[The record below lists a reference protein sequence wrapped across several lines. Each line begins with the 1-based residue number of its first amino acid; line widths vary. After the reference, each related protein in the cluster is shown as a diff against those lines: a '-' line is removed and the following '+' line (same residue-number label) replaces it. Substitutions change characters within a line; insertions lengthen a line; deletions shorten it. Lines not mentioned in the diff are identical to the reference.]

1 MFCLCTAPVE
11 HEWREHT
18 KKRKVSG
25 ELNLIC
31 YWEDR
36 RKTRLCVRVAR
47 AVDVKAADVEGT
59 SDPYV
64 VGTLRA
70 GVKGVQGRED
80 QVYRTKTVKV
90 TLFWL
95 FWLFLVIPVR
105 AIVLIR
111 VFSSS
116 H

>member
-1 MFCLCTAPVE
+1 M
-11 HEWREHT
+11 
-18 KKRKVSG
+18 
-25 ELNLIC
+25 
-31 YWEDR
+31 
-36 RKTRLCVRVAR
+36 
-47 AVDVKAADVEGT
+47 DVKAADVEGT

-95 FWLFLVIPVR
+95 FWLFWLFLVIPVR

>member
-90 TLFWL
+90 SI
-95 FWLFLVIPVR
+95 FLVIFGYFR
-105 AIVLIR
+105 TGNCTDTC
-111 VFSSS
+111 VFSS

>member
-1 MFCLCTAPVE
+1 MFCLFITAPVE

-25 ELNLIC
+25 ELNLTC

-64 VGTLRA
+64 VGTLRT
-70 GVKGVQGRED
+70 GVKGVQGQED

-90 TLFWL
+90 SIFLVIFGYFWL
-95 FWLFLVIPVR
+95 FPHGQLY
-105 AIVLIR
+105 
-111 VFSSS
+111 
-116 H
+116 